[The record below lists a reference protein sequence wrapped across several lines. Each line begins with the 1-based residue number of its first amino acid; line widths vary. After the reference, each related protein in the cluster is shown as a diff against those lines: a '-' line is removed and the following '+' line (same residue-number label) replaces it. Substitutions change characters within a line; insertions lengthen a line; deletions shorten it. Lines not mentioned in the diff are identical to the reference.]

1 MSIDQLSPLIESVLG
16 LGMVAG
22 AVVGFVA
29 GLAVCL
35 LGDKK

>member
-1 MSIDQLSPLIESVLG
+1 MTIDQLSPLIESVLG

-35 LGDKK
+35 LGDTR